1 MVADQVPVGDIMK
14 KNTFCSYCGEEFNAL
29 TYPLTCEE
37 CKNVTFINPCPVN
50 VVCVQVGNDG
60 VLVVRRNHEPG
71 KGKFALPGG
80 FLEVNETWQT
90 GAVREVREETGVVIS
105 PASIHACDVHT
116 SEQTGHLI
124 VYSWSNTPIAE
135 LPPFVPNEEVSEIA
149 VVKLSDQIDWAF
161 PRHGKVAEEFLLTMH
176 PFIW

>member
-1 MVADQVPVGDIMK
+1 MVAILAVADLAQIGDTMK

-37 CKNVTFINPCPVN
+37 CKNVTYINPCPVN
-50 VVCVQVGNDG
+50 VVCVQVGSYG

-80 FLEVNETWQT
+80 FLEVNESWQA
-90 GAVREVREETGVVIS
+90 GAAREVMEETGVKIN
-105 PASIHACDVHT
+105 AGSIRALDVHT

-124 VYSWSNTPIAE
+124 VYSASNTPIAE
-135 LPPFVPNEEVSEIA
+135 LPPFVPNEEVTEIA
-149 VVKLSDQIDWAF
+149 VVRVTDDIDWAF
-161 PRHGKVAEEFLLTMH
+161 PRHGEVARLFLESL
-176 PFIW
+176 